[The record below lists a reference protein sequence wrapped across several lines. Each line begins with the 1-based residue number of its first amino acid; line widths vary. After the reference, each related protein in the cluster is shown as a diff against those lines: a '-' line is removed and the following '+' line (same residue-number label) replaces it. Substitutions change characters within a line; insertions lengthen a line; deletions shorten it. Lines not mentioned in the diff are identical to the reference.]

1 MSKVQQENLT
11 KAQIEQRLK
20 EKSQAIS
27 GRFESLESK
36 VPGKMPVLLSVVK
49 QGAKS
54 KVAMAV
60 GAGLLV
66 GFIFFRKKSSSNAIE
81 YDDGVHQLSNQ
92 LASRVAELL
101 RKGSNSEE
109 AIHTAFQEQPPLMRL
124 SSETEG
130 VLATVLKQVMQAG
143 VTMAGTELADYLRNR
158 LKEKPSS

>member
-66 GFIFFRKKSSSNAIE
+66 GFIFFRKKSSCFSN
-81 YDDGVHQLSNQ
+81 
-92 LASRVAELL
+92 
-101 RKGSNSEE
+101 
-109 AIHTAFQEQPPLMRL
+109 F
-124 SSETEG
+124 SSF
-130 VLATVLKQVMQAG
+130 
-143 VTMAGTELADYLRNR
+143 
-158 LKEKPSS
+158 S